1 MKAMNTLVNAE
12 IEFSQVIQSLSKIK
26 FVDFLIEIIPEDS
39 KQMAALDNKWE
50 RTRNKI
56 CSVMT

>member
-39 KQMAALDNKWE
+39 KQMAALDNK
-50 RTRNKI
+50 
-56 CSVMT
+56 